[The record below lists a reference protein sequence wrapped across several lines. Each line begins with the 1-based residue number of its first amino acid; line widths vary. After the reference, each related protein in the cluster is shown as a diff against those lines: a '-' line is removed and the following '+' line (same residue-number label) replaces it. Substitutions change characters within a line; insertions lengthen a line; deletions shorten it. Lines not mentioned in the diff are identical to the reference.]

1 MGHLLQSQL
10 YIVDAYAGWDPDYR
24 IKVRVI
30 TTRAYHALFM
40 QNMLV
45 LPPPEELENFQPDF
59 TIYNAG
65 CFPANRYTEGMR
77 SFGVPI

>member
-1 MGHLLQSQL
+1 M
-10 YIVDAYAGWDPDYR
+10 VDAYAGWDKEHR
-24 IKVRVI
+24 VKIRVI

-45 LPPPEELENFQPDF
+45 LPSKEELQVFEPDF

-65 CFPANRYTEGMR
+65 CFPANRYTEGEHKCVT
-77 SFGVPI
+77 S